1 MLTKSIKLSDC
12 QILREESMRSSLRE
26 DYLEAILISTARYS
40 HPPCAKDVSEALHI
54 DEGDVRTHLGELAS
68 GGDICLH
75 DDGRIMLTDQ
85 GTATGKQIIK
95 KHETLQSFL
104 SEILGMDRSSASD
117 EACRIEHAVS
127 DETIDRLGD
136 YLRSPVPQSPCG
148 GHADPDRSCMQ
159 GIRRP
164 IRCGDTY
171 ALGDFEE
178 GQRLVVRDI
187 LGRGCSKRL
196 LDLGVVP
203 GQMVV
208 IKRKLRNGSIVVQV
222 KDCDVA
228 LSPENASAICVERI
242 P

>member
-1 MLTKSIKLSDC
+1 
-12 QILREESMRSSLRE
+12 MRTSLQE
-26 DYLEAILISTARYS
+26 DYLEAILIHTGRYS
-40 HPPCAKDVSEALHI
+40 HPPSAQDLSEALHI
-54 DEGDVRTHLGELAS
+54 DEGDVRTHVGELADM
-68 GGDICLH
+68 GDIRLR
-75 DDGRIMLTDQ
+75 DDGRIILTDQ

-127 DETIDRLGD
+127 DETIDRLGN
-136 YLRSPVPQSPCG
+136 YLRSPDTQPSASDQVNPAHPCIRGFQRHDCCGYAQSLV
-148 GHADPDRSCMQ
+148 D
-159 GIRRP
+159 
-164 IRCGDTY
+164 Y
-171 ALGDFEE
+171 EE

-203 GQMVV
+203 GQLVV

>member
-1 MLTKSIKLSDC
+1 
-12 QILREESMRSSLRE
+12 MRTSLRE
-26 DYLEAILISTARYS
+26 DYLEAILIHTGRYS
-40 HPPCAKDVSEALHI
+40 HPPSAQDISEALHI
-54 DEGDVRTHLGELAS
+54 DEGDVRTHVGELADM
-68 GGDICLH
+68 GDIRLR
-75 DDGRIMLTDQ
+75 DDGRIILTDQ

-136 YLRSPVPQSPCG
+136 YLRSPGTQPSASDQVNPAHPCIRGFQRHDSCGYTQSLV
-148 GHADPDRSCMQ
+148 D
-159 GIRRP
+159 
-164 IRCGDTY
+164 Y
-171 ALGDFEE
+171 EE

-203 GQMVV
+203 GQLVV

>member
-1 MLTKSIKLSDC
+1 
-12 QILREESMRSSLRE
+12 MRTSLRE
-26 DYLEAILISTARYS
+26 DYLEAILIHTGRYS
-40 HPPCAKDVSEALHI
+40 HPPSAQDLSEALHI
-54 DEGDVRTHLGELAS
+54 DKDEVSAHLRELAD
-68 GGDICLH
+68 GGDLRLR

-136 YLRSPVPQSPCG
+136 YLRSPVIQPPAGEPAHSCLRGHQGQSSCG
-148 GHADPDRSCMQ
+148 
-159 GIRRP
+159 
-164 IRCGDTY
+164 Y
-171 ALGDFEE
+171 AQSLVDYEE
-178 GQRLVVRDI
+178 GQRLIVRDI

-203 GQMVV
+203 GQLVV

>member
-1 MLTKSIKLSDC
+1 
-12 QILREESMRSSLRE
+12 MRTSLRE
-26 DYLEAILISTARYS
+26 DYLEAILLHTGRYS
-40 HPPCAKDVSEALHI
+40 HPPSAQDLSEALHI
-54 DEGDVRTHLGELAS
+54 DKGEVSTHLRELADR
-68 GGDICLH
+68 GDLRLH

-95 KHETLQSFL
+95 KHETLQFFL

-117 EACRIEHAVS
+117 EACRIGHAVS
-127 DETIDRLGD
+127 DETIDRLGI
-136 YLRSPVPQSPCG
+136 YLRSPVIQPPAGDQAKPAHSCLRGHQGHTSCG
-148 GHADPDRSCMQ
+148 YARSLV
-159 GIRRP
+159 
-164 IRCGDTY
+164 DY
-171 ALGDFEE
+171 EE
-178 GQRLVVRDI
+178 GQRLIVRDI

-203 GQMVV
+203 GQLVV

>member
-1 MLTKSIKLSDC
+1 
-12 QILREESMRSSLRE
+12 MRNSLRE
-26 DYLEAILISTARYS
+26 DYLEAILIHTGRYS
-40 HPPCAKDVSEALHI
+40 HPPSAQDLSEAMLI
-54 DEGDVRTHLGELAS
+54 DKGEVITHLQELTDR
-68 GGDICLH
+68 GDLRLS

-85 GTATGKQIIK
+85 GTATGQQIIK
-95 KHETLQSFL
+95 KHEILESFL

-117 EACRIEHAVS
+117 EACRIEHTVS

-136 YLRSPVPQSPCG
+136 YLRSPVIQQPSGDQVKTAHSCLRGHQRHGSCG
-148 GHADPDRSCMQ
+148 YARSLM
-159 GIRRP
+159 
-164 IRCGDTY
+164 DY
-171 ALGDFEE
+171 EE
-178 GQRLVVRDI
+178 GQRLIVRNI

-203 GQMVV
+203 GQIVV

-228 LSPENASAICVERI
+228 LSPENASAICVEHV

>member
-1 MLTKSIKLSDC
+1 
-12 QILREESMRSSLRE
+12 MRTSLRE
-26 DYLEAILISTARYS
+26 DYLEAILIHTGRFS
-40 HPPCAKDVSEALHI
+40 HPPTSRDLSEALHI
-54 DEGDVRTHLGELAS
+54 DKSEVSTHLRELADK
-68 GGDICLH
+68 GDLRLS

-136 YLRSPVPQSPCG
+136 YLRSPVIQPPAGEPAHSCLRGHQGQSSCG
-148 GHADPDRSCMQ
+148 
-159 GIRRP
+159 
-164 IRCGDTY
+164 Y
-171 ALGDFEE
+171 AQSLVDYEE
-178 GQRLVVRDI
+178 GQRLIVRDI

-203 GQMVV
+203 GQLVV

>member
-1 MLTKSIKLSDC
+1 
-12 QILREESMRSSLRE
+12 MRTSLRE
-26 DYLEAILISTARYS
+26 DYLEAILIHTGRYS
-40 HPPCAKDVSEALHI
+40 LPPSAQDLSEALHI
-54 DEGDVRTHLGELAS
+54 DKSEVSTHLRELADK
-68 GGDICLH
+68 GDLRLS

-85 GTATGKQIIK
+85 GTTTGKQIIK

-136 YLRSPVPQSPCG
+136 YLRSPVIQPPAGDQTKPAHSCLRVHQGHNSCGCAQSLV
-148 GHADPDRSCMQ
+148 D
-159 GIRRP
+159 
-164 IRCGDTY
+164 Y
-171 ALGDFEE
+171 EE
-178 GQRLVVRDI
+178 GQRLIVRDI

-203 GQMVV
+203 GQLVV

>member
-1 MLTKSIKLSDC
+1 
-12 QILREESMRSSLRE
+12 MRTSLRE
-26 DYLEAILISTARYS
+26 DYLEAILIHTGGHS
-40 HPPCAKDVSEALHI
+40 HPPTAQDLSEALHI
-54 DEGDVRTHLGELAS
+54 DKGEVSTDLRELADR
-68 GGDICLH
+68 GDLRLRN
-75 DDGRIMLTDQ
+75 DGRIVLTDQ

-127 DETIDRLGD
+127 DETIERLGD
-136 YLRSPVPQSPCG
+136 YLRSPVIQPAAGDQAKTAHSCLRGHQRHSCQYAQSLM
-148 GHADPDRSCMQ
+148 D
-159 GIRRP
+159 
-164 IRCGDTY
+164 Y
-171 ALGDFEE
+171 EE
-178 GQRLVVRDI
+178 GQRLIVRDI

-203 GQMVV
+203 GQLVI

>member
-1 MLTKSIKLSDC
+1 
-12 QILREESMRSSLRE
+12 MRTSLRE
-26 DYLEAILISTARYS
+26 DYLEAILLHTGRYS
-40 HPPCAKDVSEALHI
+40 HPPSAQDLSEALHI
-54 DEGDVRTHLGELAS
+54 DEGEVSTHLRELADR
-68 GGDICLH
+68 GDLRLF
-75 DDGRIMLTDQ
+75 DGRIMLTDQ

-104 SEILGMDRSSASD
+104 SEILGMDSSSASD

-136 YLRSPVPQSPCG
+136 YLRSPETLPSAG
-148 GHADPDRSCMQ
+148 DQ
-159 GIRRP
+159 GNTAHPP
-164 IRCGDTY
+164 IRGFHRNDSCRY
-171 ALGDFEE
+171 AQSLMDYEE
-178 GQRLVVRDI
+178 GQRLIVRDI

-203 GQMVV
+203 GQLVV